1 MYSVLDHRFHA
12 NVSCQRSVR
21 IGDSTCFSC
30 HHPPRST
37 AAPRYRIF
45 FGQTNSVEQQGVAG
59 PTGARSAQLRLCP
72 RFAALAARAFARF
85 ATSAA
90 FRAGDIFLF
99 AGALLAAG
107 FAALT
112 ASQRFF
118 VAATIAALPARLSFR
133 FFLGAASCADGS
145 VVFFDAAHLFRC
157 ASAIAFLPAAL
168 IFRRLGVAGSAVAAG
183 SVGPPVS
190 QPRSSTILASS
201 FSFWASIPRIAAVT
215 ISVVS
220 FGVGMLLDL
229 PRFFHRKGD
238 AEIHTT
244 LTGTLGGRLA
254 YTISVQSKPFRRGMI
269 RETRW

>member
-1 MYSVLDHRFHA
+1 MT
-12 NVSCQRSVR
+12 VR
-21 IGDSTCFSC
+21 AFRVTTL
-30 HHPPRST
+30 H
-37 AAPRYRIF
+37 
-45 FGQTNSVEQQGVAG
+45 
-59 PTGARSAQLRLCP
+59 GARLLPGIESSSAKPTVLSSRESLVRLALGVLNYAWAA

-190 QPRSSTILASS
+190 QPQSSAILASS

-244 LTGTLGGRLA
+244 PTGTLGGRLA